1 MLYVY
6 AKAAS
11 SASIVEAPMINHTN
25 AELAMLERL
34 AGRAPRLPESK
45 R

>member
-1 MLYVY
+1 
-6 AKAAS
+6 
-11 SASIVEAPMINHTN
+11 MINHTN

-34 AGRAPRLPESK
+34 AGRKPRLPESK